1 MKQRQ
6 EKCDN
11 KVYLKQHWN
20 IKYTRE
26 MWLFPLTFSVFNSTS
41 SVHVSILG
49 VKNIRIMSR
58 QKKKVVKG
66 LLKWQTACNLH
77 VKQRNLR
84 IKQRSTPVI
93 SSCMGS

>member
-26 MWLFPLTFSVFNSTS
+26 MWLSPGHFQLSIPFPVSMFPFWEKKI
-41 SVHVSILG
+41 SILCPD
-49 VKNIRIMSR
+49 R
-58 QKKKVVKG
+58 KKVVKNFAKMAND
-66 LLKWQTACNLH
+66 LQ
-77 VKQRNLR
+77 
-84 IKQRSTPVI
+84 
-93 SSCMGS
+93 SSR

>member
-20 IKYTRE
+20 IIYTRE

-49 VKNIRIMSR
+49 GKKYPYYV
-58 QKKKVVKG
+58 QTEKKVVKNFAKMAND
-66 LLKWQTACNLH
+66 LQ
-77 VKQRNLR
+77 
-84 IKQRSTPVI
+84 
-93 SSCMGS
+93 SSR